1 MKRRFS
7 KFETD
12 EGCKGFQEEPQAN
25 DVVVATSPKAGTTWM
40 QQVYHQIQS
49 KENID
54 FEETSAVIP

>member
-25 DVVVATSPKAGTTWM
+25 DVVVATSHHMDAASLSSNTIERK
-40 QQVYHQIQS
+40 Y
-49 KENID
+49 
-54 FEETSAVIP
+54 